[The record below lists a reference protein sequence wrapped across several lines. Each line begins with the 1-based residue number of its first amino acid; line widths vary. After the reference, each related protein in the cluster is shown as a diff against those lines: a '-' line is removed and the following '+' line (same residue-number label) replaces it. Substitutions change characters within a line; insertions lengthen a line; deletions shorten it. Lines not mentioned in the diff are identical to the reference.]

1 MLSPS
6 WIDQNELNRAGT
18 RVIDGTR
25 TEKLIEA
32 ADSATS
38 VIAATVNYMSQPM
51 RNVIVDGVLDPVLDN
66 KARRCLNWL
75 IDSSYYPE
83 FDDDNNT
90 AGTEILSESTIDP
103 PSIDPDPARVPP
115 RMFDIDTGNLEEGLN
130 ANNVGM
136 YCILSHCWKGCEID
150 YSYVSK
156 VKERDRKREKYEGM
170 LAAGPQI
177 LNREI
182 AEFAAKK
189 YSYLDNYDDQ
199 TPIGSDVQRLEAQ
212 CDEDIKLQ
220 VQKINGVIQRLRA
233 LESGNQHDNVRVLL
247 RRFAEHKRNGWENK
261 DDAFF
266 NKFKPLRSIVEEMFL
281 LMQQRKSADK
291 IKNSIL
297 SAKEILDRRIFPCS
311 EKRYLWIDTCCINK
325 AIIGEH
331 VDTLARMGEWY
342 TNAEFCLVHL
352 DSGKTDKEW
361 DKWEEW
367 VKEWDRWVASQTKIS
382 MSLTARKPPSIEK
395 PNFASFNEIRT
406 PSWATRGWTLQ
417 ELVLSKISFYIND
430 LWKPLH
436 RPIENLGR
444 YYYLCSFLDEYIS
457 GNLDDDDGSEEIIR
471 TNDDRHDPNM
481 NRALHLISILNF
493 LGVEFPN
500 DIDDVTAKAQISKSV
515 DQASER
521 LEIQLKLDLEATE
534 SCGRST
540 RDFGI
545 TSPGLQY
552 DTSSLKPR
560 IARSIDKVS
569 EGLTGKGNTL
579 YSVVRGLGFISPQW
593 LTKTNIKFLIDTLIE
608 DLVMVTK
615 DAIKKD
621 KQLIG
626 DFSNIPA
633 SESCRGSRRS
643 KLSAFEVMHRASR
656 RECTVQ
662 TDQAY
667 SLMGILGV
675 KFAAFHAEGL
685 TKALS
690 RLIDEIVIASNDIS
704 VFNWSGSN
712 LGSPIKGRSLY
723 PSNLHAFTKK
733 ESIENGYMRASKD
746 IHFLADA
753 YLSVNAMLRRIIK
766 HIKDNKDNKQEDKA
780 AMAMQLVLD
789 VIKQTDL
796 SKLAPRFEVLRKT
809 LKCAE
814 DVVNNRDQKRA
825 KTPDVV
831 RRLSP
836 FRRRSKSSEKP
847 PKELSS
853 KEVVSRP
860 RLGSLIK
867 RRGTKD
873 NLDVPSNYEEATGS
887 QTSSN
892 INTAEPLESPTGT
905 KGTMESELDFLI
917 SYLNDHPDCS
927 EEIPGNVKL
936 VLEEI
941 SESKPE
947 AFAEPPKLPARPK
960 SSPTKSMVS
969 PNPIIVN
976 TSGIEAVFDIQRT
989 VITMENPEKLWSQ
1002 VRNAANPNQ
1011 KIYGRCTIST
1021 GLAATT
1027 VSFSC
1032 GRDMLKKQLHVS
1044 DVIERIVL
1052 NVDINNLE
1060 TLKKRRSNSDL
1071 AIETDSSPDDATLK
1085 LNITPDDYRKSL
1097 ETPTGTQSE
1106 NVNPPLVVGDGNKQR
1121 RVSRMLEFVQ
1131 EPNINVVAGEWVLMR
1146 FSGVPDAKWFLCLL
1160 ELGSTHNFYGY
1171 RISTD
1176 DIDFQNAS
1184 PEEGLIEH
1192 WEAYLTRKKDEL
1204 CDIAELLFRK
1214 KQLHGYQQKVQD
1226 DEMVKDSTTT
1236 KGSFSHGIKRTKA
1249 GLMAGFF
1256 TAYAKH
1262 KNLVLN
1268 DNILRAMP
1276 KHLRAAILNLDE
1288 NADMLPAVFFSAIK
1302 VHMF

>member
-6 WIDQNELNRAGT
+6 RIDENELNRAGS
-18 RVIDGTR
+18 RVLDGTR
-25 TEKLIEA
+25 TEKFIEA
-32 ADSATS
+32 VDSAAS
-38 VIAATVNYMSQPM
+38 VLAATVNYMSQPM
-51 RNVIVDGVLDPVLDN
+51 RNAIVDGVLDPVLDS

-90 AGTEILSESTIDP
+90 AGTEALSESTVDP

-115 RMFDIDTGNLEEGLN
+115 RMFDLDTGNLEEGLN

-170 LAAGPQI
+170 LAAGPEI
-177 LNREI
+177 LNPI
-182 AEFAAKK
+182 AQFAAKK
-189 YSYLDNYDDQ
+189 YSYLDNSGNQ
-199 TPIGSDVQRLEAQ
+199 NPIGSDVQRLEAQ

-220 VQKINGVIQRLRA
+220 IQKINGVNQRLRA
-233 LESGNQHDNVRVLL
+233 LESDNQHDNVRILL
-247 RRFAEHKRNGWENK
+247 RMFAEHKRNGWENK

-266 NKFKPLRSIVEEMFL
+266 NKFKPLRSVVEEMFL

-291 IKNSIL
+291 IKNSIS
-297 SAKEILDRRIFPCS
+297 SAKEILDRRIFPYS

-367 VKEWDRWVASQTKIS
+367 VKEWDRWVANQSKIS
-382 MSLTARKPPSIEK
+382 ISLTAMKPPSVEK
-395 PNFASFNEIRT
+395 PNFASFDEIRN

-457 GNLDDDDGSEEIIR
+457 SNLDSDDGAEENPR
-471 TNDDRHDPNM
+471 TNDDHHDPNM

-493 LGVEFPN
+493 LGIEFPN

-515 DQASER
+515 DQASEQ
-521 LEIQLKLDLEATE
+521 LEIQL
-534 SCGRST
+534 CGRST
-540 RDFGI
+540 RDSRI

-552 DTSSLKPR
+552 DASGLKSR
-560 IARSIDKVS
+560 IIGSIDKAA
-569 EGLTGKGNTL
+569 EGLIGNWQKGNTP
-579 YSVVRGLGFISPQW
+579 YSEQTHQRENLVQNLGFISPQS
-593 LTKTNIKFLIDTLIE
+593 LTKTTIKFLIDTLIE
-608 DLVMVTK
+608 DLVTMTK

-733 ESIENGYMRASKD
+733 ESIENGYKRASKD

-753 YLSVNAMLRRIIK
+753 YSNAYAILRRIIK
-766 HIKDNKDNKQEDKA
+766 HIKDNKEEDKA
-780 AMAMQLVLD
+780 AKAMQLILD
-789 VIKQTDL
+789 VIKKTDL
-796 SKLAPRFEVLRKT
+796 SKLEPRFEILRKT

-814 DVVNNRDQKRA
+814 DVVNDRDQKTA
-825 KTPDVV
+825 KTTDAV
-831 RRLSP
+831 RRRSP
-836 FRRRSKSSEKP
+836 FRR
-847 PKELSS
+847 
-853 KEVVSRP
+853 P
-860 RLGSLIK
+860 RLSFIMRK
-867 RRGTKD
+867 GTRD
-873 NLDVPSNYEEATGS
+873 NLDVPSNHEEAISS
-887 QTSSN
+887 QTSSS
-892 INTAEPLESPTGT
+892 INTADTIPGMRREPPESPIVTRE
-905 KGTMESELDFLI
+905 TMESELDFLI

-927 EEIPGNVKL
+927 EEIPGNVKV

-941 SESKPE
+941 GESKPE
-947 AFAEPPKLPARPK
+947 AFTEPPKLPARPK
-960 SSPTKSMVS
+960 SSPNKSMVS

-989 VITMENPEKLWSQ
+989 VITMENPGKLWSQ

-1011 KIYGRCTIST
+1011 KIGGRCTIST

-1032 GRDMLKKQLHVS
+1032 GRDILKKQLHVS

-1052 NVDINNLE
+1052 NVKINNLE
-1060 TLKKRRSNSDL
+1060 TLKKRRPNSDSETL
-1071 AIETDSSPDDATLK
+1071 KKTRSHSDSLTIETDSSSDDATLK
-1085 LNITPDDYRKSL
+1085 PNITPDDDRKSL
-1097 ETPTGTQSE
+1097 EMPTDAESE
-1106 NVNPPLVVGDGNKQR
+1106 NVNPPLVVGDDKQR

-1131 EPNINVVAGEWVLMR
+1131 ESNINVVAGEWVLMR

-1192 WEAYLTRKKDEL
+1192 WEAYLTKKRDEL
-1204 CDIAELLFRK
+1204 CTIAELLFRK
-1214 KQLHGYQQKVQD
+1214 KRLHGYQQKVH
-1226 DEMVKDSTTT
+1226 DEIVKDDSKTT
-1236 KGSFSHGIKRTKA
+1236 KVSFSYTIKKLKA
-1249 GLMAGFF
+1249 ELMAGFL
-1256 TAYAKH
+1256 TAYARH
-1262 KNLVLN
+1262 KDLVLS